1 MGFFYKHK
9 PRKFN
14 YIPRYYDPAKEEW
27 EQKKAAAGLDSNLS
41 HEEQL
46 RAQMRS
52 KWSAPQNE
60 MSATE
65 QHVRMIKR
73 VTLGIFI
80 AVLVYVLF
88 CTPLLNNIVAGLMG
102 GK

>member
-1 MGFFYKHK
+1 MGFFYKHQ

-46 RAQMRS
+46 RMQMRS
-52 KWSAPQNE
+52 KWSAPKSE
-60 MSATE
+60 LGTSE
-65 QHVRMIKR
+65 QLIRTIKR
-73 VTLGIFI
+73 VAIGVFVV
-80 AVLVYVLF
+80 ALVYLLF
-88 CTPLLNNIVAGLMG
+88 CTPLLNNIVAGLMA
-102 GK
+102 K